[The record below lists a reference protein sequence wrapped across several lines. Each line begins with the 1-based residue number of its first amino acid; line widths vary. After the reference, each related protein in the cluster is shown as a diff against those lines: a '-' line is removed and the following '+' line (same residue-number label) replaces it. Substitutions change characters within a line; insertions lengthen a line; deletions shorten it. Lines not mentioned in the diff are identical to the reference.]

1 MNFNDASRTTNAV
14 IGSSIHIEGTISGDE
29 NLVIDGRV
37 EGSIF
42 VQKAMVT
49 IAKTGTVRADV
60 QAKVI
65 KVDGEVR
72 GELRGTE
79 SVEIGPSG
87 TVIGDIRSPRV
98 MLQDGCQFKG
108 LVDMD
113 YKESTAG
120 ADRGGL
126 GNKKPP
132 APKPLVPNSPS
143 GATASKSVAAP
154 TGGNMAA
161 ASAANKPSLNRTP
174 KLPVPNLSQKN

>member
-1 MNFNDASRTTNAV
+1 MNFNDSSRVSNAV

-37 EGSIF
+37 DGSIF
-42 VQKAMVT
+42 VQNAMVT

-113 YKESTAG
+113 YKESSSVGTAERISAG
-120 ADRGGL
+120 
-126 GNKKPP
+126 KKPP
-132 APKPLVPNSPS
+132 APKALTPNLVSQASS
-143 GATASKSVAAP
+143 GSHVLLSKNVNTA
-154 TGGNMAA
+154 
-161 ASAANKPSLNRTP
+161 P
-174 KLPVPNLSQKN
+174 KLSVPNLSHKSTST